1 MAFEVARKGGVA
13 RQSISA
19 ATIEKVLD
27 IEGAYVTLGL
37 HVTLMPVRPCGS
49 ILPDKWKWVS
59 AMLNNQAYNDQ
70 ARAAPEHCFSRQE
83 TPTQSLN
90 IRPSD
95 Q

>member
-1 MAFEVARKGGVA
+1 MMAFEVARKGGVA

-49 ILPDKWKWVS
+49 ILPDK
-59 AMLNNQAYNDQ
+59 
-70 ARAAPEHCFSRQE
+70 
-83 TPTQSLN
+83 
-90 IRPSD
+90 
-95 Q
+95 